1 MVLQRKM
8 AQVQIH
14 CAEPWVW
21 LSTMMLSVV
30 HQNSMWLMTMPN
42 ALLLVQQN
50 VRYVKN
56 IAFVNVVSSFLF
68 FFFFPILQNI
78 LECSSSSFVVSPTFW
93 LYGIYDVIRIMNVVL
108 ALQAALFVLILILL
122 SYQKAF

>member
-1 MVLQRKM
+1 
-8 AQVQIH
+8 
-14 CAEPWVW
+14 
-21 LSTMMLSVV
+21 
-30 HQNSMWLMTMPN
+30 MPN

-68 FFFFPILQNI
+68 FFFFFSILQNI
-78 LECSSSSFVVSPTFW
+78 LEYSSSSFVVSPTFW

>member
-1 MVLQRKM
+1 MSGMLKTLL
-8 AQVQIH
+8 
-14 CAEPWVW
+14 
-21 LSTMMLSVV
+21 LSMLSAPF
-30 HQNSMWLMTMPN
+30 S
-42 ALLLVQQN
+42 
-50 VRYVKN
+50 
-56 IAFVNVVSSFLF
+56 F
-68 FFFFPILQNI
+68 FFFFSILQNI

>member
-1 MVLQRKM
+1 MSGMLKTLL
-8 AQVQIH
+8 
-14 CAEPWVW
+14 
-21 LSTMMLSVV
+21 LSMLSAPF
-30 HQNSMWLMTMPN
+30 S
-42 ALLLVQQN
+42 
-50 VRYVKN
+50 
-56 IAFVNVVSSFLF
+56 F
-68 FFFFPILQNI
+68 FFFFFSILQNI